1 MAQRK
6 PLVMVGTQVQ
16 ELPASDVLDPAA
28 VPGGGGSSA
37 WADITGKPQLLSSDG
52 WQAALLPGRGGTLT
66 AIGMLADG
74 LSVGTITHPALST
87 ASLRLSLPRFTL
99 TSAATAGAHLE
110 HKGEHLLM
118 TRGDMAG
125 IGGFSY
131 RAQFSVSDTTSARR
145 GFIGMRGSATSWTG
159 ANFQPNGV
167 ALCVGV
173 GFDAAIHTTY
183 QIAHSAH
190 SNNSGSYVDTGIP
203 LNNPESVLELL
214 LSCPPN
220 GDSIAWSLKDL
231 TSGAS
236 ASGAI
241 SSNIP
246 NKQTVYS
253 HRVRMDNNATA
264 AAVSCDVMGIWMS
277 NYLG

>member
-1 MAQRK
+1 MPWNQIANLK
-6 PLVMVGTQVQ
+6 GPPGT
-16 ELPASDVLDPAA
+16 
-28 VPGGGGSSA
+28 GGGGSSA
-37 WADITGKPQLLSSDG
+37 WGSITGKPQLLSSDG

-74 LSVGTITHPALST
+74 LNAGTITHPALST
-87 ASLRLSLPRFTL
+87 ASLRQSKRRFTL
-99 TSAATAGAHLE
+99 TSAATAGANFE
-110 HKGEHLLM
+110 HAGPHLLM

-131 RAQFSVSDTTSARR
+131 RVEFSINTTNSSRR
-145 GFIGMRGSATSWTG
+145 GFIGMRGSATPWPGTDF
-159 ANFQPNGV
+159 APNGV

-173 GFDAAIHTTY
+173 GFDAASHTTY

-190 SNNSGSYVDTGIP
+190 TNHSGSYVDTGIP

-231 TSGAS
+231 NSGLS
-236 ASGAI
+236 ASG
-241 SSNIP
+241 SLTTNIP
-246 NKQTVYS
+246 NKSTFYS
-253 HRVRMDNNATA
+253 HRVRMDNNGVA
-264 AAVSCDVMGIWMS
+264 AAMSCDVMGIWMS